1 MRKAGSAAAL
11 LCLLALCSCVAKE
24 GGSRSGGESA
34 GGKKRIL
41 VSYSILGSL
50 VADLV
55 GDSFEVSVSI
65 PDGLDPHDWEPSAR
79 DIEALS
85 QAALVV
91 ENGLGLE
98 EGMAKAFAEAR
109 KAGRKF
115 FTASDFV
122 AVRRVGK
129 GEGIP
134 STDPD
139 QALGARDPHI
149 WTDPVAMKAVVDA
162 LADAIKR
169 DFGVDLSARRD
180 ALDARLVALDA
191 EVDASVAKLPVA
203 RRVLVTGH
211 ESLGYFAE
219 RYGFK
224 LVGALVPSLSSQAE
238 SSAAELSALKKLVEA
253 DAVSAIFAEAGS
265 SPQLARSLAA
275 DAGVKAVA
283 LATHSLPEEG
293 GYAAFLRLLAGTIVG
308 ALKP

>member
-1 MRKAGSAAAL
+1 VRKAASAAAL

-24 GGSRSGGESA
+24 GGARAEPA
-34 GGKKRIL
+34 GGKRKIL

-79 DIEALS
+79 DIEAIGR
-85 QAALVV
+85 AALVV

-109 KAGRKF
+109 KAGRSF
-115 FTASDFV
+115 FTAADFV
-122 AVRRVGK
+122 ALRRVGK

-134 STDPD
+134 SADPD

-149 WTDPVAMKAVVDA
+149 WTDPIAMKAVVDA
-162 LADAIKR
+162 LADVIKR

-180 ALDARLVALDA
+180 ALDARLSALDA
-191 EVDASVAKLPVA
+191 EIAASVAKLPEA

-253 DAVSAIFAEAGS
+253 EAVPAIFAEAGS

-275 DAGVKAVA
+275 DAGIVAVA
-283 LATHSLPEEG
+283 LSTHSLPEEG
-293 GYAAFLRLLAGTIVG
+293 GYAAFLRLLARTIVG
-308 ALKP
+308 ALRP